1 MAYKDLTAKSLE
13 AKNDIFAKI
22 FNTLVFSSD
31 ETKIMP
37 EYLTDEP
44 TESIYTD
51 YDGNYR
57 NMYRDVCKKYS
68 VPDNNQYLSLVCLGI
83 ENQTQIDRN
92 MPIRVLGYTYTNY
105 KKQLD
110 EYMQDKKA
118 LLKLRKEAKNEQE
131 KKIFDEKI
139 NELGKFKLI
148 PALTLVLNFNK
159 VPWYEAVSLKDLVN
173 DDNPYKKLMTDFNI
187 MVVDVLNL
195 PVSVMR
201 ELSCDFGYIME
212 FLATGAVDKSI
223 LLKELKYPVA
233 SLDMLIALTNDERYE
248 SIKNEMLIKEMEGDV
263 VVMHEFLDKLERNTA
278 IKMARNGIECGISEE
293 LIIKQLEKQLNIS
306 FEEAKEVFEKEV
318 MQLA

>member
-1 MAYKDLTAKSLE
+1 
-13 AKNDIFAKI
+13 
-22 FNTLVFSSD
+22 
-31 ETKIMP
+31 
-37 EYLTDEP
+37 
-44 TESIYTD
+44 
-51 YDGNYR
+51 
-57 NMYRDVCKKYS
+57 
-68 VPDNNQYLSLVCLGI
+68 
-83 ENQTQIDRN
+83 

-110 EYMQDKKA
+110 DYMQDRKA
-118 LLKLRKEAKNEQE
+118 LLKLRKEAKNKQE

-139 NELGKFKLI
+139 KELGRFKLI

-195 PVSVMR
+195 PISVMR

-212 FLATGAVDKSI
+212 FLATGSIDDSI
-223 LLKELKYPVA
+223 LFKELEYPAA

-263 VVMHEFLDKLERNTA
+263 VVMHEFLDKLERKTA
-278 IKMARNGIECGISEE
+278 ISMARNGIECGIDDAT
-293 LIIKQLEKQLNIS
+293 LIKLLQKQLNITN
-306 FEEAKEVFEKEV
+306 EEAKEIFEKEV
-318 MQLA
+318 IQLA